1 MTSREG
7 KFPPPDELAMLI
19 RHWKAVWPNAQITR
33 ELVQKL
39 YPYILAKWREGWNL
53 AQIAQTACSCND
65 GASVAPSDAA
75 LKFVPKRRLS
85 LSPTGAVPGQTFGS
99 DEIRDVSSVANL
111 KLKKQVAVLQTQKIG
126 VDLEIIY
133 TRLAAAPAS
142 GEARANLE
150 KQRQK
155 LVSKQEEQRQVAAAA
170 DARLAELESTGRLS
184 AVGVKPK
191 VKKEPVQK
199 AEPTPQPT
207 RQKRPAKAATPA
219 PATPAPAPSPPP
231 PAASPEAVEDAIA
244 KMYEDD

>member
-1 MTSREG
+1 MKSREG
-7 KFPPPDELAMLI
+7 KYPPPDDLARLI
-19 RHWKAVWPNAQITR
+19 RHWMTIWPNAQITSER
-33 ELVQKL
+33 MKQL
-39 YPYILAKWREGWNL
+39 YPYILRKWREGWTL

-65 GASVAPSDAA
+65 GQNIAPSPAA
-75 LKFVPKRRLS
+75 LKVVPTRRLS

-111 KLKKQVAVLQTQKIG
+111 KLKKQVAALQAQKIG
-126 VDLEIIY
+126 LDLEIIY
-133 TRLAAAPAS
+133 QRLAVAPAS

-191 VKKEPVQK
+191 VKKEPAYSPK
-199 AEPTPQPT
+199 
-207 RQKRPAKAATPA
+207 
-219 PATPAPAPSPPP
+219 APSESSDPSPGDP
-231 PAASPEAVEDAIA
+231 RASA
-244 KMYEDD
+244 

>member
-7 KFPPPDELAMLI
+7 KYPPPDELAMLI

-99 DEIRDVSSVANL
+99 DEIRDVASVSSL
-111 KLKKQVAVLQTQKIG
+111 KLKKQVAVLQAQKLGLEI
-126 VDLEIIY
+126 EIIY
-133 TRLAAAPAS
+133 RRLAAAPDS
-142 GEARANLE
+142 GRANLE

-155 LVSKQEEQRQVAAAA
+155 LVSRQDEQRKVAEAA

-219 PATPAPAPSPPP
+219 PATPAPAPAPSPPP
-231 PAASPEAVEDAIA
+231 PAASLEAVEDAIA